1 MICYRVEADDRTP
14 GFLISNQEAYLDET
28 QVQQRPEDAQ
38 NIEGL
43 KQEGR
48 IERCQAVKAG
58 KQPNHIM
65 LAWRAIVRLE
75 WKRHTNGISRW
86 ALKQDIIRRAVGAY
100 LQEPGYI
107 LDYSTA

>member
-14 GFLISNQEAYLDET
+14 GFLISNQEISLDEP

-65 LAWRAIVRLE
+65 LALPAVVGLE
-75 WKRHTNGISRW
+75 WKGYTSGSSRW
-86 ALKQDIIRRAVGAY
+86 ALKPDIIRPAVGAY
-100 LQEPGYI
+100 LQEPRCI